1 MDIKKIEYLAVKH
14 GLGSIYDRPRMV
26 EIDEETIGFKKS
38 GELTPFGTYV
48 IEFANAIERH
58 VTER

>member
-1 MDIKKIEYLAVKH
+1 MDVKKIEELAVEH
-14 GLGSIYDRPRMV
+14 GLGSLYDRPRLQR
-26 EIDEETIGFKKS
+26 IDSDTIGFRKS